1 MKASWWSHSLE
12 RVRRGLS
19 ILWEGSRVG
28 MGEGGGVSMFVQ
40 IQSTSYPII
49 HFLRGDENKR
59 IGRSAADLVF
69 HCLL

>member
-28 MGEGGGVSMFVQ
+28 MGEGGGFNVC
-40 IQSTSYPII
+40 
-49 HFLRGDENKR
+49 
-59 IGRSAADLVF
+59 ADPEYVLSHNPLF
-69 HCLL
+69 

>member
-1 MKASWWSHSLE
+1 MVTFPGAGPQGIEYLMG
-12 RVRRGLS
+12 RVKSGYGGRG
-19 ILWEGSRVG
+19 
-28 MGEGGGVSMFVQ
+28 GGGVSMFVQ